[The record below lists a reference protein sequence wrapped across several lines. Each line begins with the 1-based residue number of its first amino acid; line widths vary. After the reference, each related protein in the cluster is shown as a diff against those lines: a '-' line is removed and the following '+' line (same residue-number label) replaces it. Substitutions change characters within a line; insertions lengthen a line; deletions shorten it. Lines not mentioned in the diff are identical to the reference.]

1 MGLFIVPLIRSVGR
15 RYAFVDKWRLDVMKK
30 NHIKLPVDSQGNPDW
45 AYMDSFMAEIMKE
58 SEICLENLSIVLKT

>member
-1 MGLFIVPLIRSVGR
+1 
-15 RYAFVDKWRLDVMKK
+15 MKK